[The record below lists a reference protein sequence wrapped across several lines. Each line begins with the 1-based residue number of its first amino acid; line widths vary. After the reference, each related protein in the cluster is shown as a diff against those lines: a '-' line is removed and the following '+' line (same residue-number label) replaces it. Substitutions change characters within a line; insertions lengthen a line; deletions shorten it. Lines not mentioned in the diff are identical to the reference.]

1 MQEKSSG
8 TFFMP
13 EKAGPWSYVDRVM
26 LQGPEFSKSPADKSS
41 DPELAAQLVIPGFG
55 IVPGVPAYPA
65 PSTILKQESYVLISL
80 WDYLDHLLTVFIII
94 WNWLNYYFVPL
105 FAVTSTV
112 DSVVVVIGWH
122 WKSKPKIYNILFVD
136 KLNM

>member
-1 MQEKSSG
+1 MEISSVNIGTFFLPQPEFFLLFPMQEKSSG

-80 WDYLDHLLTVFIII
+80 
-94 WNWLNYYFVPL
+94 
-105 FAVTSTV
+105 
-112 DSVVVVIGWH
+112 
-122 WKSKPKIYNILFVD
+122 
-136 KLNM
+136 